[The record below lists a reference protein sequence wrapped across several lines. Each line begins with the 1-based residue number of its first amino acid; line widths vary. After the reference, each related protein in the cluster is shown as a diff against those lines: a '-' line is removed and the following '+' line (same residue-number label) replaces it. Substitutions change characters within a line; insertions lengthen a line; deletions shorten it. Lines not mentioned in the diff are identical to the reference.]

1 LLKQRYLP
9 SKSLIKRKC
18 YVAILLDCLVAV
30 GVVGGYLDE
39 REMALAQDLHLPT
52 DSRNSSRLVRQPNP
66 EHHTV
71 EAQLID
77 SGAEDNYKII
87 GSGGELVVISVNS
100 TEFSPWVTLQHSR
113 EGWHLEGSLGRP
125 STAGLPGDP
134 ALIVWTLPRSGDY
147 TLTIKALGSPSV
159 GTYRLDW
166 TTGETAIALQGHIQ
180 AAQAALDQAGAA
192 GAQSNRDLSQTLA
205 AYWGQENYLV
215 ARLSAQ
221 QVAQQAEAEV
231 EQVIRQ
237 FQDINGARAT
247 LERIVAGIQA
257 ESVDPDEDLTR
268 FTESLL
274 EQLRSQQHWALTGL
288 ILANWQRDLERIQAS
303 AASPEDAI
311 AATLAYLDTSL
322 GRVDSV
328 QPGTT
333 AMDSLHQII
342 QQLQAESSR
351 PQPALASF
359 NQRFTEL
366 IHSQADPARRQ
377 RRLNQAYAQHETLL
391 SLYEHTLGPNH
402 SLTNRI
408 RQALSV
414 FYHLAGDT
422 VRSQRLIATQ
432 LDSLEPQL
440 EATATPP
447 QAFSL
452 DGEWANSPQG
462 QLLGLYQW
470 TGNYRQAEAIL
481 RQTLETATAPADQ
494 AFLLVQLGTFLN
506 GQGDYQGGLAAFEQ
520 ANQLAAA
527 LWQTN
532 LRAASNQT
540 ALSGY
545 RLTLTAL
552 AGSHLILGQY
562 DQAEALWQESHR
574 LAAELPGYLRST
586 ENMDPLRA
594 HLYRRQGAYDQ
605 AEAIWR
611 RWLAPQSTAFQSTDE
626 STLNTLAELSWA
638 RGNLA
643 QAVDFRQRAL
653 AAEEEQIT
661 RALSAAS
668 EQESQDYI
676 AQFRDTV
683 SVTVSFSLA
692 AADHSPAVA
701 LGLTNV
707 LQRKGRTLDL
717 VSARQRY
724 LQGQLS
730 PPAQRLL
737 VQLEEVRSHLSQL
750 IFQPDQPDPQ
760 QLNHLQAEATRLEQ
774 QLASSTNLVPD
785 NLSEVTAAAVQQQ
798 LPTQTALVEYV
809 LYQPYDLDQPF
820 TQALGAPRYMAYV
833 LHPQGDMAAIDLGDA
848 VTIDKHVENLRRQL
862 QHPFTPLDA
871 VHQAGQQLHQL
882 LIEPLTLGTAEHLLL
897 APDGQLNLIPFAAL
911 VDDSQSYLV
920 ERYRLTHLTS
930 GRDLLKVPAPASSNP
945 PLLVGNPDYNQATQP
960 NTASTHR
967 GVDLSRTPELGQLQ
981 FAQLPG
987 TEAEVTA
994 IAHLLDHATV
1004 LTGPTATETAL
1015 KQAQAPRILHIATHG
1030 FFLEDI
1036 AAAPSF
1042 LAQRAAPNLSPS
1054 LGMRAPI
1061 DRPNASQTHPLLR
1074 SGLALAGFNPRQS
1087 TPDDGVLTALEASTL
1102 NLQGTQLVVLSA
1114 CETGVGDVATGEG
1127 VYGLRRALTLAG
1139 AESLLTSLW
1148 QVDDQAT
1155 KDLMVDYYQR
1165 LLNQTGRSEAL
1176 RQAQLA
1182 MAQNPTYQHPYYWA
1196 ALVFSGDW
1204 RPL

>member
-1 LLKQRYLP
+1 MYQWQRPHRLMFRYGVALSLTGLYLLVNWRVQA
-9 SKSLIKRKC
+9 
-18 YVAILLDCLVAV
+18 AILPAVAQ
-30 GVVGGYLDE
+30 
-39 REMALAQDLHLPT
+39 RPAPTIAQAT
-52 DSRNSSRLVRQPNP
+52 NP
-66 EHHTV
+66 EHRTV
-71 EAQLID
+71 EGQLTGSD
-77 SGAEDNYKII
+77 AEDSYGIT
-87 GSGGELVVISVNS
+87 GTAGEVVVISVNS
-100 TEFSPWVTLQHSR
+100 TEFSPFITLQHSR
-113 EGWHLEGSLGRP
+113 EGWHLEGDLGRP
-125 STAGLPGDP
+125 STAGLPGEP

-147 TLTIKALGSPSV
+147 TLTIKALGSPSS

-166 TTGETAIALQGHIQ
+166 TTGEAAIALQGHIQ
-180 AAQAALDQAGAA
+180 AAQAVLDQPRVAGAP
-192 GAQSNRDLSQTLA
+192 SNRDLAQTLA
-205 AYWGQENYLV
+205 LYWGQENYLV
-215 ARLSAQ
+215 ARLSADQSAQ
-221 QVAQQAEAEV
+221 QVQADA
-231 EQVIRQ
+231 EQVVYQ
-237 FQDINGARAT
+237 LQDIDTARAS
-247 LERIVAGIQA
+247 LAGLMARIQA
-257 ESVDPDEDLTR
+257 ESLDPEGDLNR
-268 FTESLL
+268 LTESLM
-274 EQLRSQQHWALTGL
+274 EQLRSQQHLALT
-288 ILANWQRDLERIQAS
+288 QA
-303 AASPEDAI
+303 
-311 AATLAYLDTSL
+311 
-322 GRVDSV
+322 
-328 QPGTT
+328 
-333 AMDSLHQII
+333 
-342 QQLQAESSR
+342 
-351 PQPALASF
+351 
-359 NQRFTEL
+359 
-366 IHSQADPARRQ
+366 QADPALRQ
-377 RRLNQAYAQHETLL
+377 RRLNQAYAQYETVL
-391 SLYEHTLGPNH
+391 SLYEHSFGPNH

-408 RQALSV
+408 RQELLV

-422 VRSQRLIATQ
+422 VRSQRLMATQ

-447 QAFSL
+447 QPFSL
-452 DGEWANSPQG
+452 DGGWANSPQG

-481 RQTLETATAPADQ
+481 RQTLETASTTADQ

-506 GQGDYQGGLAAFEQ
+506 AQGDYQGGLAAFEQ
-520 ANQLAAA
+520 ANHLAAA
-527 LWQTN
+527 LWQAN
-532 LRAASNQT
+532 PRAASNQT

-545 RLTLTAL
+545 RFTLTAL
-552 AGSHLILGQY
+552 AGSHLVLGHY
-562 DQAEALWQESHR
+562 DQAEALWQQSHR
-574 LAAELPGYLRST
+574 LESELPGYLRST
-586 ENMDPLRA
+586 ENMDLLRA

-605 AEAIWR
+605 AETIWR
-611 RWLAPQSTAFQSTDE
+611 RWLAYQSTVMQSTDE

-653 AAEEEQIT
+653 AVEEEQII

-668 EQESQDYI
+668 DQESQDYI

-683 SVTVSFSLA
+683 SITVSFSIA
-692 AADHSPAVA
+692 AATHPPAAA

-717 VSARQRY
+717 LATRQRY
-724 LQGQLS
+724 LQDQLS

-737 VQLEEVRSHLSQL
+737 VQLEEVRSQLSNL

-760 QLNHLQAEATRLEQ
+760 RLAHLQTEAAHLEQ
-774 QLASSTNLVPD
+774 QLASSTNLIPD
-785 NLSEVTAAAVQQQ
+785 NLSGVTTAAVQQK
-798 LPTQTALVEYV
+798 LPAQTALVEYV

-833 LHPQGDMAAIDLGDA
+833 LHPQGDVAAIDLGEA
-848 VTIDKHVENLRRQL
+848 ATIDQQIENLRRQL

-871 VHQAGQQLHQL
+871 VHQAGRQLHQL

-911 VDDSQSYLV
+911 VDDNQRYLI

-930 GRDLLKVPAPASSNP
+930 GRDLLKVPAPATSNP
-945 PLLVGNPDYNQATQP
+945 PLLVGNPDYSEAAQPTTVATQ
-960 NTASTHR
+960 R
-967 GVDLSRTPELGQLQ
+967 GTGLGITRAPDLRQLQ

-987 TEAEVTA
+987 TEAEVRA
-994 IAHLLDHATV
+994 IAQMLDQATV

-1015 KQAQAPRILHIATHG
+1015 KQAQSPRILHIATHG

-1036 AAAPSF
+1036 VSPPSS
-1042 LAQRAAPNLSPS
+1042 LAQRAAPNISPS

-1061 DRPNASQTHPLLR
+1061 DRPTASQTHPLLR

-1155 KDLMVDYYQR
+1155 KDLMVAYYQR
-1165 LLNQTGRSEAL
+1165 LLNQSGRSEAL

-1196 ALVFSGDW
+1196 ALVFSGNW